1 MEKIVFTDQDGTDV
15 EFYVEEQTRMN
26 GYNYLLVTDSQDE
39 EADAYI
45 LKDLSGDGDLQSQYV
60 VVEDELELEA
70 ISRIFEEMLEDVEIK
85 FE

>member
-1 MEKIVFTDQDGTDV
+1 MEKIIFTEADGTEV

-26 GYNYLLVTDSQDE
+26 GYNYLLVSESQED

-45 LKDLSGDGDLQSQYV
+45 LKDISPDGDTQSQYV
-60 VVEDELELEA
+60 VVEDELELET
-70 ISRIFEEMLEDVEIK
+70 ISGVFEEMLEDVDIK

>member
-1 MEKIVFTDQDGTDV
+1 MEKIVFTDQDGAEV

-26 GYNYLLVTDSQDE
+26 GNNYLLVTDSQDE

-45 LKDLSGDGDLQSQYV
+45 LKDLSGDGDLQSRYV
-60 VVEDELELEA
+60 IVEDELELET